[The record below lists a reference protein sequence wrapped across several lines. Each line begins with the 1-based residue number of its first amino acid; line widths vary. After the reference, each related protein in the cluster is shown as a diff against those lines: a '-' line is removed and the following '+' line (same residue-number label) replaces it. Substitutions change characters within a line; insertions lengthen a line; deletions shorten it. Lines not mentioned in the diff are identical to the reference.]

1 MPDQNDAPPILRRLF
16 GLEGHVATVVGG
28 AGRIGSSLCHA
39 LAETGAKVCIL
50 DTDRDRGELLARQL
64 LDAGSR
70 GVLVQT
76 ADATNP
82 AALDEAVAT
91 IESKLGPPKILVNAA
106 QFRGSGFYSS
116 SVDDYPL
123 EAWNQ
128 VVAVNLT
135 GVYLACQA
143 FGRAM
148 ARHGDGRIV
157 NLASTYGVVSPDP
170 RIYGDSGVNSPISYA
185 ASKAGVINL
194 TRYLAVHWRER
205 NIRVNCLVPGGV
217 FDQQGDEF
225 VANYC
230 QRTPLGRMAA
240 ADDYQ
245 GAILFMVSDASR
257 YMTGSVVTIDGGW
270 TAW

>member
-1 MPDQNDAPPILRRLF
+1 MPESHDAPPILRRLF
-16 GLEGHVATVVGG
+16 ALEGHVATVVGG

-39 LAETGAKVCIL
+39 LAEAGAKVCIL
-50 DTDRDRGELLARQL
+50 DSDPQRGAQLRTQLIDSGHRHVLL
-64 LDAGSR
+64 
-70 GVLVQT
+70 QT
-76 ADATNP
+76 IDATDP
-82 AALDEAVAT
+82 AALEAAVVA
-91 IESKLGPPKILVNAA
+91 IESQLGPPSILVNAA
-106 QFRGSGFYSS
+106 QFRGTGFYSS

-123 EAWNQ
+123 QAWNQ

-148 ARHGDGRIV
+148 SRHGGGRIV

-170 RIYGDSGVNSPISYA
+170 RIYGDSGVNSPVSYA
-185 ASKAGVINL
+185 ASKAGVIHL

-205 NIRVNCLVPGGV
+205 NIRANCLVPGGV

-230 QRTPLGRMAA
+230 QRTPLGRMAT

-245 GAILFMVSDASR
+245 GAVLFMVSDASR
-257 YMTGSVVTIDGGW
+257 YMTGSVVTVDGGW